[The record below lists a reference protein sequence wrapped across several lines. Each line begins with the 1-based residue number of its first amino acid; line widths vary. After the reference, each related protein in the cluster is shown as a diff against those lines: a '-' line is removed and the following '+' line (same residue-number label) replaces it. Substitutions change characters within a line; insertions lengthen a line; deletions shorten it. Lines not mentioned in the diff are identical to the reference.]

1 MAEKALVTITLAILV
16 ATVAFASQQIG
27 WLAEYANAWDNQT
40 YNLDFAVHAQ
50 FDPVDPAWA
59 ADCRE
64 RYQAFSAAP
73 EVKVPLANAAAES
86 H

>member
-16 ATVAFASQQIG
+16 ATVAFANQQIG
-27 WLAEYANAWDNQT
+27 WLADYANAWDHQT

-64 RYQAFSAAP
+64 RYRAFSAAP
-73 EVKVPLANAAAES
+73 EAKVPRADVATDS
-86 H
+86 R